1 MKKKSVAKPV
11 ITETPIPVI
20 DPILEKEIEE
30 LVTGKTKPT
39 NDTVK
44 HALEK
49 YQEARI
55 EFDRLGQAM
64 QNLEQQYNELKRQRL
79 IQQGNVNAKAESLE
93 YWYLEARKKIETKEN
108 PSCQSKKPPKQN
120 PS

>member
-1 MKKKSVAKPV
+1 MKKKPVTKPV
-11 ITETPIPVI
+11 ITETPVPVI
-20 DPILEKEIEE
+20 DPTLEKEIGELIAGKEE
-30 LVTGKTKPT
+30 PD
-39 NDTVK
+39 NATVK

-64 QNLEQQYNELKRQRL
+64 QTLEQRFNELRRQRL

-93 YWYLEARKKIETKEN
+93 YWYLEARKKTETKEN
-108 PSCQSKKPPKQN
+108 PSCPSKKPQK
-120 PS
+120 